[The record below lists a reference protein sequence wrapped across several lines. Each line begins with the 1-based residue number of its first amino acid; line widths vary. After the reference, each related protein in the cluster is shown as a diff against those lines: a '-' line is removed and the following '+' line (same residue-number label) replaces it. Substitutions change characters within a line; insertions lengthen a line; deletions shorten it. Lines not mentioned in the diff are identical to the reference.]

1 MGFLTFGSLGT
12 ISGLTMVLRLF
23 LAGFCGGAIGY
34 ERENRQ
40 KPAGLRTHVI
50 IGVASSLMIIISK
63 YGFYDVLADHIN
75 VDPSRVAASVV
86 TAVGFLGSGVIF
98 TRNKTVSG
106 ITTSAGIWATVGV
119 GLAIGSGQLF
129 LGVVATGMILI
140 VELFLGRSIRFSPS
154 GPNVTRITAEI
165 SGDQA
170 ELSALKEKIEAQNF
184 KVRRFEFTQK
194 EGEPIKASLL
204 VTPLKGRNVIDIP
217 ALKESWILS
226 LEVKGRLV

>member
-12 ISGLTMVLRLF
+12 VSGLTMVLRIL
-23 LAGFCGGAIGY
+23 LAGCCGGAIGY

-75 VDPSRVAASVV
+75 VDPSRVASSVV

-129 LGVVATGMILI
+129 LGIVATGMILV
-140 VELFLGRSIRFSPS
+140 VELFLGRSVRFLPS
-154 GPNVTRITAEI
+154 GPNVIRINVEI

-170 ELSALKEKIEAQNF
+170 ELSALKEKIEAQDF
-184 KVRRFEFTQK
+184 KVWRFEFIQK
-194 EGEPIKASLL
+194 EGEPMKASLL
-204 VTPLKGRNVIDIP
+204 VTPMKGKNMADIP
-217 ALKESWILS
+217 ALKEPWILS
-226 LEVKGRLV
+226 MEVKGRLV

>member
-12 ISGLTMVLRLF
+12 VSGLTMVLRLL
-23 LAGFCGGAIGY
+23 LAGCCGGAIGY

-75 VDPSRVAASVV
+75 VDPSRVASSVV

-129 LGVVATGMILI
+129 LGIVATGMILI
-140 VELFLGRSIRFSPS
+140 VELFLGRSVRFSPS
-154 GPNVTRITAEI
+154 GPNVTRIVVEI

-170 ELSALKEKIEAQNF
+170 ELSALKEKIEAQDF
-184 KVRRFEFTQK
+184 KVRRFEFIRK

-204 VTPLKGRNVIDIP
+204 VTPLKGKKMTDIP
-217 ALKESWILS
+217 ALKEPWILS
-226 LEVKGRLV
+226 MEVKGRLL